1 MGWNYGAA
9 LSFRRAVFSPRDG
22 RIVFNHVR
30 RGDRAAV
37 KISRD
42 LVPDTDTHD
51 LTGAYQMTSTGPVRH
66 QVFELNALDFA
77 IGGGRPALNFAAS
90 DSSAVSFRC
99 RMRLYSTSVQ
109 QIRATPSLSNSSQSP

>member
-1 MGWNYGAA
+1 
-9 LSFRRAVFSPRDG
+9 
-22 RIVFNHVR
+22 
-30 RGDRAAV
+30 AV

-109 QIRATPSLSNSSQSP
+109 QIRATPSVSNSSQSPCGSDTTQTSGTIPHPNEANFHQD